1 MASAAFLV
9 PEMQGVKTRQK
20 SGKSVKKPYLK
31 RRIENNVKYWRN
43 QLSKF
48 EEIRK
53 GNHVL
58 CQKDKKEMI

>member
-1 MASAAFLV
+1 
-9 PEMQGVKTRQK
+9 MQGVKTRQK